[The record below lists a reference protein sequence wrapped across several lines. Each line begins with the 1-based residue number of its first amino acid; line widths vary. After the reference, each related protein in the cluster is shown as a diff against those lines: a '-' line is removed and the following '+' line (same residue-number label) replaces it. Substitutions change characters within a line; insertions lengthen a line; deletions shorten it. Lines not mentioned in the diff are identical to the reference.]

1 MIFIFGLNL
10 VSIYIFSDVELIIV
24 CIGLFYIW
32 FRFIILKLIN
42 WDKGRLYLFIWLFL
56 LMMFYLKE
64 Y

>member
-24 CIGLFYIW
+24 YIGLFYIW

>member
-24 CIGLFYIW
+24 RIGLFYIW